1 MVKTIVVLGGSLGGM
16 AVTHRLLKY
25 TRPHEEDLKVILVS
39 KNSHFYWN
47 LASVRAIIP
56 GVVKDDQIL
65 APIEPG
71 LAQYPAGSVEF
82 IVGTASAVDPAAR
95 TVRIDPDPTNP
106 GAGPSTII
114 TYDHLVLATGANAAD
129 PAFPWKA
136 SGSHKEL
143 LTSLHRTAAQ
153 VEKAKHIVIAGAG
166 ATGVEL
172 AGEIRFAFPSTTVVL
187 ISADDHVVAGDQIAS
202 CVESELRRLGVEIRA
217 AVRAKDTTDLPDGK
231 TQVTLSDGETIE
243 TDLYLP
249 TMGLR
254 PNTDFLPRDW
264 LNEHGYVEVD
274 DQMRVKAADGV
285 WAVGDVVSKPR
296 AAFLITDAQAAGV
309 AKNLDLVLKGKPAQ
323 PVSGPLTD
331 AFLCSTGRSRG
342 AGRLGRVPVPS
353 LAVWA
358 VKGRTLGME
367 RTQKYVN
374 GSMW

>member
-1 MVKTIVVLGGSLGGM
+1 MTKTVVVLGGSLGGM

-47 LASVRAIIP
+47 LASIRAVIP
-56 GVVKDDQIL
+56 GIVKDDQIL

-82 IVGTASAVDPAAR
+82 IVSAASAVDPAAR
-95 TVRIDPDPTNP
+95 TVRIDAAAGGDGP
-106 GAGPSTII
+106 GPVL
-114 TYDHLVLATGANAAD
+114 TYDHLVLATGAEAAD
-129 PAFPWKA
+129 PALPWKA
-136 SGSHKEL
+136 CGSHQEL
-143 LTSLHRTAAQ
+143 LDSLHSTADK
-153 VEKAKHIVIAGAG
+153 VGKAKHIVIAGAG

-172 AGEIRFAFPSTTVVL
+172 AGEIRYAFPSTTVVL
-187 ISADDHVVAGDQIAS
+187 ISSGGHVVAGDQIAS
-202 CVESELRRLGVEIRA
+202 CVESELRRLGVEIRVG
-217 AVRAKDTTDLPDGK
+217 VRAESTTEVPGGR
-231 TQVTLSDGETIE
+231 TRVTLSDGEVLE

-254 PNTDFLPRDW
+254 PNTGFLPREW
-264 LNEHGYVEVD
+264 LNEHGYVDVD
-274 DQMRVKAADGV
+274 GEMRVKAAGDGV

-296 AAFLITDAQAAGV
+296 AAFLITEAQAAGV
-309 AKNLDLVLKGKPAQ
+309 AKNIDLVLKGKAAQ
-323 PVSGPLTD
+323 SVSGPLVD

-342 AGRLGRVPVPS
+342 AGRLGVVPVPS

-367 RTQKYVN
+367 RTQKYAD